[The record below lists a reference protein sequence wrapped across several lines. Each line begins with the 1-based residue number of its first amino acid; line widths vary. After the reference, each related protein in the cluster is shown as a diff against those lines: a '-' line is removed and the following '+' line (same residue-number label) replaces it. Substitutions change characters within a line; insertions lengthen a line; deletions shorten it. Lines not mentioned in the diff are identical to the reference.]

1 MLVAFTV
8 TSFYVVMQGSFLTLS
23 SPNKKSSTIDN
34 TNTKNNSKSKHRER
48 RLFHRY
54 MMENECNGKEII
66 LDILRNNIDVKRC
79 KVDASRQAIEKRNLP
94 SSSVTRRTVEKHV
107 YGMTTC
113 QLEDLCPELLQW
125 KQIKNAYG
133 PLPVIL
139 GTDSCSP
146 APREGGDDG
155 KQRELSSID
164 IVGLFSNAG
173 TDLLATTLN
182 MNYPHLNVRN
192 LNFTTAVTFH
202 RWQEDT
208 LRMVVVRDPFRWMA
222 AMVSDAELQEP
233 VGLFSATM
241 KTSVSNL
248 IYCSARQ
255 TRAFLGF
262 WRPSIIV
269 LTWCLPAATILWRG
283 D

>member
-1 MLVAFTV
+1 MNKLRSRCLAMLVAFTV
-8 TSFYVVMQGSFLTLS
+8 TSFFVVMQGSFLTLS
-23 SPNKKSSTIDN
+23 SPNKRNTTSDN
-34 TNTKNNSKSKHRER
+34 TKTKNNSKSKHRER
-48 RLFHRY
+48 RLFRRY

-79 KVDASRQAIEKRNLP
+79 KVDVSSRAIAQQHLP
-94 SSSVTRRTVEKHV
+94 SSSITRRTVEKHV

-133 PLPVIL
+133 PLPVVL

-155 KQRELSSID
+155 KQREPSSID

-182 MNYPHLNVRN
+182 MNYPHLKVRN
-192 LNFTTAVTFH
+192 LNFTTAVNYQ
-202 RWQEDT
+202 RWQEDA
-208 LRMVVVRDPFRWMA
+208 LRVVVVRDPFRWMA
-222 AMVSDAELQEP
+222 AMVSVAELKEL
-233 VGLFSATM
+233 VDLFSTAT
-241 KTSVSNL
+241 KTSVL
-248 IYCSARQ
+248 IECTAVHVKPGRFL
-255 TRAFLGF
+255 AFGAQASL
-262 WRPSIIV
+262 S
-269 LTWCLPAATILWRG
+269 
-283 D
+283 